1 MKMENPNENDFSGDL
16 CTHTKRQNHKPEKLG
31 QSKVQKGTVGRMKGE
46 ISFLIC
52 SLVFSTWSL
61 RHPGVQQPQ
70 GTSSLKEAAGGVNAL
85 TGTKGFCIRCF
96 SAEIFRH
103 GFVSRLGNHEDTCLG
118 PAWET
123 WQKSS
128 VAELKFQE
136 SLGRLSQCWVLVLFH
151 LPVAKYWLMCKS
163 CCTWRKMWWLG
174 WPWFPR
180 GVICLKLP
188 TPDDHFWIRDDP
200 RKLESDTWG

>member
-1 MKMENPNENDFSGDL
+1 MNPGQDEGRDFFSNLFPG
-16 CTHTKRQNHKPEKLG
+16 
-31 QSKVQKGTVGRMKGE
+31 
-46 ISFLIC
+46 FL
-52 SLVFSTWSL
+52 TWSL

-70 GTSSLKEAAGGVNAL
+70 GTFSLKEAAGGVNAL
-85 TGTKGFCIRCF
+85 TGTKGFYIHCF

-118 PAWET
+118 PARET

-128 VAELKFQE
+128 VAELEFQE
-136 SLGRLSQCWVLVLFH
+136 SLGRLSQCWLLVLFH

-163 CCTWRKMWWLG
+163 WYTWRKMWWLG

-180 GVICLKLP
+180 GVICLKLL
-188 TPDDHFWIRDDP
+188 TSDNHFWIWDDP
-200 RKLESDTWG
+200 RRLESDTWG